1 MDSNQQPTRNGSI
14 LVVDDSIDQVK
25 LLSESLFLRGYEV
38 QGVITASMALI
49 VAELAPPDLILL
61 DIMMPEIDGY
71 ELCQKFKASPTTSDI
86 PVIFISS
93 FQDVF
98 DKVKAFQ
105 VGGVDYITKPFQ
117 IEELFARVENQ
128 LTIQRLQKQLKK
140 QNTQL
145 QKEIQERQRIAVE
158 LRNRNKQI
166 DSIFNSAQIGIC
178 LTDENGYYIDVN
190 PYYCELYGFT
200 REELI
205 GQLFTIRYHNL
216 TVAEKA
222 NLIQDYQDCIHDSSV
237 FKNRE
242 LTFIRRD
249 GSQLSFERTRSVF
262 VDDDGN
268 LFVVSTVND
277 VTRRQ
282 IAEAQSKSREDYLAA
297 LVEVQRRL
305 LSFNNC
311 RECYTEIVQILGSAC
326 RASRIYIFENDRD
339 PNGGL
344 RMSQGAE
351 WCYRG
356 IQPEIDNEALK
367 NLSYDEFFPRWAD
380 LLSQGEIVSGIVAE
394 FPESERM
401 ILEPQ
406 GILSIMIFPII
417 ASGEFLG
424 FIGFDNCV
432 EARLWEDYE
441 VKILQSVAVAISS
454 ACERKQSDDALQQQ
468 YSRSIILNKIIDRI
482 RSKLD
487 TNKILETAV
496 TEIGKAFGVSRAL
509 IHTYITSPTPQIPI
523 LGEFLANGFTSSL
536 LNSFIPVVGN
546 SHVERILSQDAAI
559 ASNNVYVD
567 PLLQNA
573 ISICREFEI
582 ESMLAVRTSYKGEAN
597 GMICLHQCHTERQW
611 TSVEIELLESIAA
624 QVGIALAQAKL
635 LEQEKQARIEL
646 DSQNLQLQQEIKVR
660 QNVEAALRESESK
673 YRILVE
679 TSQDMI
685 WSVDNDG
692 LITYV
697 NSAVKQIYGY
707 EPEEMLGR
715 AFTDFISPA
724 NITQDMV
731 AFSQILDGGVVYQYE
746 TTCVAKD
753 GSLIYM
759 MFNTISLRN
768 EDGAIAGATGTAS
781 NITERKL
788 AEQALQS
795 SANNLRKHN
804 LVLTGLAKNQVL
816 YQGDLKAALQEITE
830 AAAKNM
836 RVERASVWLYDETR
850 TQIHCVDL
858 FEYSINQHGEG
869 LKFLIAGYPDYF
881 QAIDADRIVCAD
893 YPFTDPCT
901 QPLLE
906 PYLIPFGITSMLDTP
921 IKLGGVTVGVLC
933 VETVGVI
940 HKWTPEDENFAR
952 SLGNLVSLALEARE
966 RKLAE
971 SARRASE
978 TKLTSAF
985 RSSPDPIALSSFP
998 ETYYIEVND
1007 SFCTLFGYSRS
1018 EVIGRNNNELNI
1030 WASQEECKILGQTLV
1045 DTKAIRNREVDF
1057 RTSTGEIRTT
1067 IFSAEL
1073 IDIDGQQYVLGTAK
1087 DITERKQAENENR
1100 LLLLTTQ
1107 AISRAVNV
1115 DNALALV
1122 LRLICNTI
1130 NWDFGEAWLPN
1141 DDGSVLEYSL
1151 GWYGNQSN
1159 LDKFYRHSEKI
1170 VFSKGVGLPGRIWH
1184 NRQPEWIEDVSHEG
1198 ELTLERA
1205 QIAAKV
1211 GLKASFGV
1219 PILAG
1224 EQVLAV
1230 LVFFKSSS
1238 SQIDRRLLYLVG
1250 AVAAQLGT
1258 LIQRKLIEAAHRQ
1271 SEERL
1276 QLALEASD
1284 LGLWDL
1290 NLSNGKIYRDWRWK
1304 RMLGYET
1311 IGCEE
1316 NLPPFKQLV
1325 HPEDLPGVTS
1335 TFNAHLEGTA
1345 AVYEAEFRMRCFSGE
1360 WKWIHSRGQIFER
1373 DASGAPVRMTGTHKD
1388 ITERKTLERE
1398 LALREARLNAFF
1410 SGAPVGLNIV
1420 DSQLQFV
1427 QINELLALING
1438 RSVEEHLGK
1447 TIAEVLPNIA
1457 PTLEP
1462 IYQQVLNNSET
1473 ILNVEISAVSPKK
1486 PDIVRHFLASYFPI
1500 PGSDRRPSG
1509 VGTVL
1514 VEITERKRTQAA
1526 LAEREEQFRAVFENA
1541 AVGIVEAAL
1550 DGKFMKVN
1558 PRLCNILGY
1567 LESEFEQLKI
1577 QDISHPDD
1585 FALELSYTNR
1595 MLANEIPNYSLE
1607 KRLLCKNGEY
1617 VWVDLSTSPVR
1628 NISGEIKYTIGVNQ
1642 DISDRKLAE
1651 IALQESQRRYQTL
1664 AEASPVCIFHTDA
1677 LGNALY
1683 LNQRWSELTGLSLE
1697 ESLGSGWAQAI
1708 HPNYRLRTLK
1718 EWNQVIA
1725 QKIPYKSEHRLL
1737 HLDGRTMWVIVQ
1749 AVPEF
1754 AENGEI
1760 KGYIG
1765 TITDITERKQAED
1778 ALLLSAERERAIAKV
1793 IQKMRQTLDLET
1805 IFTATTQELRQVIN
1819 CDRVVV
1825 YRFQPDWSG
1834 EFVSESVGMEWVCAI
1849 EKHENDPDFTE
1860 NALKDDRCVVQKLDS
1875 QDNQVLDTY
1884 LQETQGGAYNRGA
1897 SFLCV
1902 PDIYKAGFETCYVN
1916 LLEQFQAK
1924 AYITVPIFCG
1934 DKLWGLLGSYQNSS
1948 PRQWK
1953 TAEINIVVQ
1962 IGNQLGVALQ
1972 QAQLYAETQRQSQEL
1987 QQAVIAAD
1995 AANRAKSEFLANMSH
2010 ELRTPLNAILGFT
2023 QVMNRDSTLSVEHQ
2037 EHLAIINRAGEHLL
2051 ILINDI
2057 LEMSKI
2063 EAGRTTLNVS
2073 SFDLIRLLGSLEE
2086 MLRLRA
2092 QSKKLQLRFD
2102 IDPDIP
2108 QYIQTDSS
2116 KLRQILL
2123 NLLGNAIK
2131 FTNTGSVT
2139 LKVGLGGLGGN
2150 VASSLPCPPSLPC
2163 PHLFFEV
2170 IDTGQGISPEEINL
2184 LFQAFGQ
2191 TETGRKSL
2199 QGTGLGLAISRKYI
2213 HLMGGDISVS
2223 STVDV
2228 GSTFAFNLKINIANQ
2243 SDVQISQNQHKI
2255 IGLAA
2260 NEPQYRILVVDDR
2273 VESRLLLTKLL
2284 TSIGFFVEE
2293 AANGSEAVD
2302 MWSNWQPHL
2311 IFMDMRMP
2319 VMDGYQATREIK
2331 RREREDRGMG
2341 NLIFSSPPSPS
2352 SPTIIIALTANAFEE
2367 QKQAMMQAGC
2377 DDFINKPFREELLLE
2392 KLALYLGVKY
2402 LYQKDSNYIELQT
2415 RNISEQILTT
2425 TDVVAL
2431 LSEISVEWRSLLHN
2445 AAAQCSDDLIIQLI
2459 EQIPSENSLLAS
2471 FLRNLA
2477 ENFQFEQIMDL
2488 TG

>member
-1 MDSNQQPTRNGSI
+1 MHSNRQPTTNGSI
-14 LVVDDSIDQVK
+14 LVVDDSIEQVQI
-25 LLSESLFLRGYEV
+25 LSASLSLRGYRV
-38 QGVITASMALI
+38 QGVITASMALMA
-49 VAELAPPDLILL
+49 AELALPDLILL
-61 DIMMPEIDGY
+61 DIMMPEVDGY
-71 ELCQKFKASPTTSDI
+71 ELCQKFKASPATSDI
-86 PVIFISS
+86 PIIFISS

-117 IEELFARVENQ
+117 IEEVFARVENQ
-128 LTIQRLQKQLKK
+128 LTIQRLQKQLKE

-145 QKEIQERQRIAVE
+145 EKQIQERQRIAVE
-158 LRNRNKQI
+158 LKNRNKQI
-166 DSIFNSAQIGIC
+166 DSIFKSAQIGIC

-205 GQLFTIRYHNL
+205 GELFTIRYHNL
-216 TVAEKA
+216 KLAEKA
-222 NLIQDYQDCIHDSSV
+222 NLIQDYQDCIRNNYV

-242 LTFIRRD
+242 LTFTRRD
-249 GSQLSFERTRSVF
+249 GSQVNIERTRSVF
-262 VDDDGN
+262 LDDDGK

-277 VTRRQ
+277 ITRRQ
-282 IAEAQSKSREDYLAA
+282 VAEAASKSREDYLAA

-326 RASRIYIFENDRD
+326 RASRIYIFENYRDR
-339 PNGGL
+339 NGGL
-344 RMSQGAE
+344 RMSQRAE
-351 WCYRG
+351 WCYPG
-356 IQPEIDNEALK
+356 IPPEIDNEVLQS
-367 NLSYDEFFPRWAD
+367 LSYDEFFPRWAD
-380 LLSQGEIVSGIVAE
+380 LLSQGKIVSGIVAE

-406 GILSIMIFPII
+406 GILSMMIFPII
-417 ASGEFLG
+417 ASSEFLG

-454 ACERKQSDDALQQQ
+454 AWEHKQSDDALQQQ

-487 TNKILETAV
+487 TNKILETAAI
-496 TEIGKAFGVSRAL
+496 EIGTAFGVSRAL
-509 IHTYITSPTPQIPI
+509 IHTYITLPTPQIPI
-523 LGEFLANGFTSSL
+523 LGEFLANGSTSL
-536 LNSFIPVVGN
+536 LNYFIPVVGN
-546 SHVERILSQDAAI
+546 SHAERILSQDGAI
-559 ASNNVYVD
+559 ASNNVYAD

-573 ISICREFEI
+573 ISICQEFKI

-597 GMICLHQCHTERQW
+597 GMICLHQCQTQRQW

-624 QVGIALAQAKL
+624 QVGIALAQANL
-635 LEQEKQARIEL
+635 LEQEKQARFEL

-660 QNVEAALRESESK
+660 QNAEAALRESESK
-673 YRILVE
+673 YRVLVE

-715 AFTDFISPA
+715 LFTDFISPV
-724 NITQDMV
+724 NSTQDML
-731 AFSQILDGGVVYQYE
+731 AFGQILHGGAVYQYE
-746 TTCVAKD
+746 TNCIAKD
-753 GSLIYM
+753 GSTIYM
-759 MFNTISLRN
+759 MFNTMALRN
-768 EDGAIAGATGTAS
+768 EDGAIAGAAGTAN
-781 NITERKL
+781 NITKRKL
-788 AEQALQS
+788 AEQALQE
-795 SANNLRKHN
+795 SANNLRNHN

-816 YQGDLKAALQEITE
+816 YQGDLKAALRETTE

-858 FEYSINQHGEG
+858 FENSINQHSEG
-869 LKFLIAGYPDYF
+869 FEFLIAGYPDYF
-881 QAIDADRIVCAD
+881 QAIDADRVVCAD
-893 YPFTDPCT
+893 YPFTDACT
-901 QPLLE
+901 HPLLE

-933 VETVGVI
+933 VETVGVV
-940 HKWTPEDENFAR
+940 HQWTPEDQNFAR

-978 TKLTSAF
+978 AKLTSAF

-998 ETYYIEVND
+998 EICYIEVND

-1018 EVIGRNNNELNI
+1018 EVIGRSNKQLNI
-1030 WASQEECKILGQTLV
+1030 WASQEECNILAQILI

-1073 IDIDGQQYVLGTAK
+1073 IEIDGQQYVLGTAK
-1087 DITERKQAENENR
+1087 DITERKQAENESR

-1115 DNALALV
+1115 DNAFALV

-1130 NWDFGEAWLPN
+1130 NWDFGEAWVPN
-1141 DDGSVLEYSL
+1141 DDGTLLEYSL

-1170 VFSKGVGLPGRIWH
+1170 AFSKGVGLPGRIWH

-1290 NLSNGKIYRDWRWK
+1290 NLGTGKIYRDWRWK
-1304 RMLGYET
+1304 KMLGYEI
-1311 IGCEE
+1311 IGVGE
-1316 NLPPFKQLV
+1316 NLPPFQQLV
-1325 HPEDLPGVTS
+1325 HPEDLPRVTS
-1335 TFNAHLEGTA
+1335 AFNAHLEGTV
-1345 AVYEAEFRMRCFSGE
+1345 AVYEAEFRMRSFSGE

-1373 DASGAPVRMTGTHKD
+1373 DASGSPVRMTGTHKD
-1388 ITERKTLERE
+1388 ITERKTLEQE
-1398 LALREARLNAFF
+1398 LALREARLKAFF

-1420 DSQLQFV
+1420 DSQLRFV

-1447 TIAEVLPNIA
+1447 TVAEILPHIA

-1462 IYQQVLNNSET
+1462 IYQRVLNNGET
-1473 ILNVEISAVSPKK
+1473 ILNTEISGVSPKE

-1500 PGSDRRPSG
+1500 PGSDGRPSG

-1514 VEITERKRTQAA
+1514 VEITERKHTQAA
-1526 LAEREEQFRAVFENA
+1526 LAEREEQFRAVFENV
-1541 AVGIVEAAL
+1541 AVGIAEAAL
-1550 DGKFMKVN
+1550 DGSFTKVN
-1558 PRLCNILGY
+1558 PGLCNILGY
-1567 LESEFEQLKI
+1567 LESEFEQLKV

-1607 KRLLCKNGEY
+1607 KRLFCKNGEY
-1617 VWVDLSTSPVR
+1617 VWVDLTTSPVR

-1642 DISDRKLAE
+1642 DINDRKLAE
-1651 IALQESQRRYQTL
+1651 IALQESQQRYQTL

-1697 ESLGSGWAQAI
+1697 QSLGSGWAQAI
-1708 HPNYRLRTLK
+1708 HPNHRVETLK
-1718 EWNQVIA
+1718 EWNQAIA
-1725 QKIPYKSEHRLL
+1725 QKIPCKSEHRLL

-1754 AENGEI
+1754 DENGEI

-1765 TITDITERKQAED
+1765 TITDITERKQTED

-1834 EFVSESVGMEWVCAI
+1834 EFVSESVGTEWVSLI
-1849 EKHENDPDFTE
+1849 EKDINDPDFTE
-1860 NALKDDRCVVQKLDS
+1860 NALRNDRCAVQKLDS
-1875 QDNQVLDTY
+1875 KDNQVVDTY
-1884 LQETQGGAYNRGA
+1884 LQQTQGGVYNRGV

-1902 PDIYKAGFETCYVN
+1902 PDIYKAGFENCYVN

-1934 DKLWGLLGSYQNSS
+1934 DKLWGLLGSYQNTS

-1953 TAEINIVVQ
+1953 TGEINIVVQ

-1972 QAQLYAETQRQSQEL
+1972 QAELYAKTQRQSQEL

-2023 QVMNRDSTLSVEHQ
+2023 QVMNRDSTLSAEHQ
-2037 EHLAIINRAGEHLL
+2037 ENLAIINRAGEHLL

-2092 QSKKLQLRFD
+2092 KSKNLQLRFN
-2102 IDPDIP
+2102 IDPGIP

-2116 KLRQILL
+2116 KLRQVLL

-2139 LKVGLGGLGGN
+2139 LRVRMGRQGGN
-2150 VASSLPCPPSLPC
+2150 VAFSLPCPPS

-2213 HLMGGDISVS
+2213 HLMGGDIIVS
-2223 STVDV
+2223 SAVGV

-2243 SDVQISQNQHKI
+2243 SDIELSQNQHKI

-2260 NEPQYRILVVDDR
+2260 NEPEYRILVVDDR

-2341 NLIFSSPPSPS
+2341 NLIFSSPTSSTPS
-2352 SPTIIIALTANAFEE
+2352 TIIIALTANAFDE

-2392 KLALYLGVKY
+2392 KLGLYLGVKY
-2402 LYQKDSNYIELQT
+2402 LYQEDNNQIQQET
-2415 RNISEQILTT
+2415 RNTTEQILTT

-2431 LSEISVEWRSLLHN
+2431 LSQMSAEWRSRLHY
-2445 AAAQCSDDLIIQLI
+2445 AAAQCSDDLILELI
-2459 EQIPSENSLLAS
+2459 KQIPSENAIMAS
-2471 FLRNLA
+2471 FLRDLA

-2488 TG
+2488 TA

>member
-1 MDSNQQPTRNGSI
+1 MDSNQQPTTNGSI
-14 LVVDDSIDQVK
+14 LVVDDSIDQVQI
-25 LLSESLFLRGYEV
+25 LSESLSVSGYTV

-61 DIMMPEIDGY
+61 DIMMPEVDGY
-71 ELCQKFKASPTTSDI
+71 ELCQKFKASPATCDI
-86 PVIFISS
+86 PVIFISG

-98 DKVKAFQ
+98 DKVKAFK

-117 IEELFARVENQ
+117 IEEVLARVENQ
-128 LTIQRLQKQLKK
+128 LTIQRLQKQLKQ
-140 QNTQL
+140 QNSQL
-145 QKEIQERQRIAVE
+145 QKEIQERQRIGVE
-158 LRNRNKQI
+158 LKNRNKQI
-166 DSIFNSAQIGIC
+166 DSIFNSAQTGIC
-178 LTDENGYYIDVN
+178 LTDHNGYYIDVN
-190 PYYCELYGFT
+190 PYYCELYGFR

-205 GQLFTIRYHNL
+205 GQLFTVRYHNL

-222 NLIQDYQDCIHDSSV
+222 NLIQDYQDSIGSSSV

-242 LTFIRRD
+242 LTFTRRD
-249 GSQLSFERTRSVF
+249 GSQLNVERTRSVF
-262 VDDDGN
+262 LDDDGN
-268 LFVVSTVND
+268 LFVVNTVND
-277 VTRRQ
+277 ITRRK
-282 IAEAQSKSREDYLAA
+282 IAEAQSKSREHYLAA

-305 LSFNNC
+305 LSFKNC

-326 RASRIYIFENDRD
+326 RASRIYIFENYRD
-339 PNGGL
+339 PNGRL
-344 RMSQGAE
+344 RMSQCAE
-351 WCYRG
+351 WCYPG
-356 IQPEIDNEALK
+356 VQPEIDNEALQ

-380 LLSQGEIVSGIVAE
+380 LLSQDEIVSGIVAE
-394 FPESERM
+394 FPESERI

-417 ASGEFLG
+417 ASSELLG

-432 EARLWEDYE
+432 EPRLWEDYE

-454 ACERKQSDDALQQQ
+454 AWERKQSDDALQQQ
-468 YSRSIILNKIIDRI
+468 YSRSIILNKIIDKI

-487 TNKILETAV
+487 TNKILETAA

-523 LGEFLANGFTSSL
+523 LGEFLANGFTSL
-536 LNSFIPVVGN
+536 LSYFIPVVGN
-546 SHVERILSQDAAI
+546 SHIERVLSQDGAI

-582 ESMLAVRTSYKGEAN
+582 ESMLAVRTSYQGETN
-597 GMICLHQCHTERQW
+597 GLICLHQCHTERQW
-611 TSVEIELLESIAA
+611 TSVEIDLLESIAA

-635 LEQEKQARIEL
+635 LEQEKQARVEL

-660 QNVEAALRESESK
+660 QNAEAALRESESK
-673 YRILVE
+673 YRVLVE

-697 NSAVKQIYGY
+697 NSAVKKIYGY

-715 AFTDFISPA
+715 PFTDFISPV
-724 NITQDMV
+724 NIAQDMS
-731 AFSQILDGGVVYQYE
+731 AFGQIIDGGVVYQYE
-746 TTCVAKD
+746 TTCIAKD
-753 GSLIYM
+753 GSPIYM
-759 MFNTISLRN
+759 MFNTIALRN

-781 NITERKL
+781 NITERK
-788 AEQALQS
+788 
-795 SANNLRKHN
+795 R
-804 LVLTGLAKNQVL
+804 
-816 YQGDLKAALQEITE
+816 
-830 AAAKNM
+830 
-836 RVERASVWLYDETR
+836 
-850 TQIHCVDL
+850 
-858 FEYSINQHGEG
+858 
-869 LKFLIAGYPDYF
+869 
-881 QAIDADRIVCAD
+881 
-893 YPFTDPCT
+893 
-901 QPLLE
+901 
-906 PYLIPFGITSMLDTP
+906 
-921 IKLGGVTVGVLC
+921 
-933 VETVGVI
+933 
-940 HKWTPEDENFAR
+940 
-952 SLGNLVSLALEARE
+952 
-966 RKLAE
+966 AE

-978 TKLTSAF
+978 AKLTSAF

-998 ETYYIEVND
+998 EICYIEVND

-1018 EVIGRNNNELNI
+1018 EVIGCSNKELNI
-1030 WASQEECKILGQTLV
+1030 WASQEECNILATILIE
-1045 DTKAIRNREVDF
+1045 TKAIRNREVDF
-1057 RTSTGEIRTT
+1057 RTSAGEIRTT

-1073 IDIDGQQYVLGTAK
+1073 IEIDGQQYVLGTAK
-1087 DITERKQAENENR
+1087 DITERKQAENESR

-1130 NWDFGEAWLPN
+1130 NWDFGEAWIPN
-1141 DDGSVLEYSL
+1141 DDATLLEYSL

-1170 VFSKGVGLPGRIWH
+1170 AFSKGVGLPGRIWH

-1290 NLSNGKIYRDWRWK
+1290 NLSTGKIYRDWRWK
-1304 RMLGYET
+1304 KMLGYG
-1311 IGCEE
+1311 IVGVGQ

-1325 HPEDLPGVTS
+1325 HPEDLS
-1335 TFNAHLEGTA
+1335 TVVSAFNAHLEGNA
-1345 AVYEAEFRMRCFSGE
+1345 AVYEAEFRMRCLSGE

-1388 ITERKTLERE
+1388 ITERKSLERE

-1420 DSQLQFV
+1420 DSQLRFV

-1438 RSVEEHLGK
+1438 RSVQEHLGK
-1447 TIAEVLPNIA
+1447 TVAEVLPHIA

-1462 IYQQVLNNSET
+1462 IYQRVLNNGET
-1473 ILNVEISAVSPKK
+1473 ILNTEISGLSPKE

-1500 PGSDRRPSG
+1500 PGSDGRPCG

-1526 LAEREEQFRAVFENA
+1526 LAEREEQFRAVFENV
-1541 AVGIVEAAL
+1541 AVGIGEAAL
-1550 DGKFMKVN
+1550 DGSFTKVN
-1558 PRLCNILGY
+1558 PGLCNILGY
-1567 LESEFEQLKI
+1567 LESEFEQLKV

-1585 FALELSYTNR
+1585 FANELSYTSR

-1617 VWVDLSTSPVR
+1617 VWVDLTTSPVR
-1628 NISGEIKYTIGVNQ
+1628 DISGEIKYTIGVNQ

-1683 LNQRWSELTGLSLE
+1683 LNQRWSELTGLSVQQ
-1697 ESLGSGWAQAI
+1697 SLGSGWAQAI
-1708 HPNYRLRTLK
+1708 HPKHRVSALK
-1718 EWNQVIA
+1718 EWNQAIA
-1725 QKIPYKSEHRLL
+1725 QKIPCKSEHRMK
-1737 HLDGRTMWVIVQ
+1737 HLDGKTMWVIVQ

-1754 AENGEI
+1754 DENGEI

-1765 TITDITERKQAED
+1765 TITDITERKQSED
-1778 ALLLSAERERAIAKV
+1778 ALLLSAERERAIAKI

-1825 YRFQPDWSG
+1825 YRFQSDWSG
-1834 EFVSESVGMEWVCAI
+1834 EFVSESVGMEWVSLM
-1849 EKHENDPDFTE
+1849 EKHNNDPDPIE
-1860 NALKDDRCVVQKLDS
+1860 NALKNDRCAVQKLDS
-1875 QDNQVLDTY
+1875 KDNQVLDTY
-1884 LQETQGGAYNRGA
+1884 LQQTQGGVYNRGA

-1902 PDIYKAGFETCYVN
+1902 PDIYKAGFENCYVN

-1934 DKLWGLLGSYQNSS
+1934 DKLWGLLASYQNTS

-1953 TAEINIVVQ
+1953 TGEINIVVQ
-1962 IGNQLGVALQ
+1962 ISNQLGVALQ
-1972 QAQLYAETQRQSQEL
+1972 QAELYAETQRQSQEL

-2037 EHLAIINRAGEHLL
+2037 DNLAIINRAGEHLL

-2092 QSKKLQLRFD
+2092 KSKNLQLRFN

-2116 KLRQILL
+2116 KLRQVLL

-2139 LKVGLGGLGGN
+2139 LRVEMGKGGQGGN
-2150 VASSLPCPPSLPC
+2150 VASSPPF
-2163 PHLFFEV
+2163 PHLFFQV

-2213 HLMGGDISVS
+2213 HLMGGDISVA

-2243 SDVQISQNQHKI
+2243 SDIQISHNQHKI

-2284 TSIGFFVEE
+2284 TSIGFFVQE

-2319 VMDGYQATREIK
+2319 VMDGYQATQEIK
-2331 RREREDRGMG
+2331 RKERGDGGMGREGVGERE
-2341 NLIFSSPPSPS
+2341 NLFFSSPTPS
-2352 SPTIIIALTANAFEE
+2352 TIIIALTANAFEE

-2402 LYQKDSNYIELQT
+2402 LYQEDNNGIEQQT
-2415 RNISEQILTT
+2415 RNTTEQILTT
-2425 TDVVAL
+2425 TDVLAL
-2431 LSEISVEWRSLLHN
+2431 LSQMSAEWRSQLHY
-2445 AAAQCSDDLIIQLI
+2445 AAAQCSDDLILQLI
-2459 EQIPSENSLLAS
+2459 EQIPSENAILAS
-2471 FLRNLA
+2471 FFRDLA